1 MSIMSHSPAFTG
13 MHAINEVADVQA
25 RSASLGPAALTTE
38 GRCGDAGNRGQPAR
52 SVQAGSSGPIVWFRV
67 TDKPQPEPRIPD
79 VKPAGASRDFT
90 ICKKL
95 AAPRTR
101 QMPDSPARADG
112 HRRLAVPAAPA
123 VRRALIHASKVARRI
138 AHAADDLAGVC
149 QVGWHGTG
157 ASNGDAEQELGHQ
170 GQAPRDRAS
179 SYLPLDTGS
188 RKRTPVRAT
197 SRVFRVTSTMS

>member
-1 MSIMSHSPAFTG
+1 MSYVYYESFSSLHRPAGVYFSPVVVSELLFA

-123 VRRALIHASKVARRI
+123 VRRALIHASKVARHI

-149 QVGWHGTG
+149 QVGWHGTW
-157 ASNGDAEQELGHQ
+157 
-170 GQAPRDRAS
+170 
-179 SYLPLDTGS
+179 
-188 RKRTPVRAT
+188 
-197 SRVFRVTSTMS
+197 RVQRGC